1 MNTVLDENKKLCLV
15 SGEIIT
21 MTSWMRMVL
30 KNIAYNLF
38 RFSLNFFAEFMFC
51 LTRYLRLKI

>member
-21 MTSWMRMVL
+21 MTSWMRMVSC
-30 KNIAYNLF
+30 
-38 RFSLNFFAEFMFC
+38 RFNNSEMRPEIFFISL
-51 LTRYLRLKI
+51 